1 MSDASGEITVSP
13 EIQRLEADCQL
24 LREEVARLLAEAHDL
39 INVVKPNLLAIYQMK
54 LGAWELKRLRL
65 ECDIGRL
72 KRKISMI
79 QASINRGERM
89 HEAELEGQLDLEFI
103 DWRTRVAEAVA
114 ALDAAKERM
123 DHPMAPNAAQELRD
137 LYRAFVKRLHPDL
150 RPDLTERERQ
160 LWYRVQEAYDRAD
173 IEELRALALIEPS
186 TAVRR
191 STALEDLTRERDSL
205 REHAKRLI
213 GELADVEAQ
222 PPYTL
227 RKQLADETWI
237 NDTRAAIDHECA
249 LFEQQRTELE
259 NHARQTLAAAQHGN
273 GFSRN

>member
-13 EIQRLEADCQL
+13 EVPRLEADCQL

-39 INVVKPNLLAIYQMK
+39 ITIVKPNLLAMYQTK

-65 ECDIGRL
+65 QCDIGRL
-72 KRKISMI
+72 KRKISML
-79 QASINRGERM
+79 QASINRGERV
-89 HEAELEGQLDLEFI
+89 HEAELEGHLDLEFI

-114 ALDAAKERM
+114 ALDAAKQRM
-123 DHPMAPNAAQELRD
+123 EHPMEPNAAQELRD

-173 IEELRALALIEPS
+173 VEELRALALIEPS
-186 TAVRR
+186 TAARR
-191 STALEDLTRERDSL
+191 STALDDLTRERDAL

-213 GELADVEAQ
+213 GELAAIDSQ
-222 PPYTL
+222 PPFTL
-227 RKQLADETWI
+227 RKQLTDDAWI
-237 NDTRAAIDHECA
+237 NDTRAAIDNECA
-249 LFEQQRTELE
+249 LLEQQRTELE